1 MAQSA
6 EAALGEGEEGE
17 EGWKMGSADSA
28 TAAAIVSD
36 WIIVPSH
43 SIEIDRHG
51 WATAFSFQFQFLV
64 VDGEIA
70 GLCERI

>member
-6 EAALGEGEEGE
+6 EAALGGEEGE
-17 EGWKMGSADSA
+17 EGWKMGSAGSA

>member
-1 MAQSA
+1 
-6 EAALGEGEEGE
+6 
-17 EGWKMGSADSA
+17 MGSAGSA